1 MLDFFK
7 IKKIGDELEQELVKN
22 NVKENNLLII
32 TVDKELLK
40 KIDEDIYYRK
50 FPEGKDFVPS
60 KNEITLN
67 FEHLTIKIRAEK

>member
-1 MLDFFK
+1 MLDFFT

-22 NVKENNLLII
+22 DVKKNNVLTI

-50 FPEGKDFVPS
+50 FPEGKDFKPS
-60 KNEITLN
+60 KNEITIN
-67 FEHLTIKIRAEK
+67 FTHLTIKIRTEK

>member
-1 MLDFFK
+1 MLDFFT

-22 NVKENNLLII
+22 DVKKNNVLTI

-50 FPEGKDFVPS
+50 FPEGSDFVPS
-60 KNEITLN
+60 KDEITLN
-67 FEHLTIKIRAEK
+67 FTHLIIKIRTEK

>member
-1 MLDFFK
+1 MLDFFT

-22 NVKENNLLII
+22 DIKKNNVLTI

-50 FPEGKDFVPS
+50 FPEGNDFVPS
-60 KNEITLN
+60 KDEITLN
-67 FEHLTIKIRAEK
+67 FTHLTIKIRTEK